1 MTVKHHHPQK
11 LSLDGMPVDYN
22 KFGQE
27 LEYAQYALGRLEE
40 AQRRLGNARLLV
52 SPLTAKEAEVSS
64 RIEGTQTTASEVFA
78 FEAGA
83 EPQHSSDARQ
93 VSNYRGAMTYAMNQ
107 LEQGRNL
114 SSHLIKTLQ
123 QRLLTGVRHEGQL
136 GDFRQKKVWIAEK
149 RGDPIEKAIYVP
161 PEHMLVQDYMDNL
174 LSYIENGKESA
185 LIKAGIV
192 HYQFEA
198 VHPFEDGN
206 GRIGRLMIP
215 LVLCQKQKLSQPIL
229 YVSGYFDAHRDEYLD
244 ALHGVDKTGKFE
256 PWLAFFLKSVSEQ
269 LKETQNLVEDVQK
282 LHSDILK
289 RFDKVKSPYLH
300 KFVDLLFK
308 KPVFT
313 TDDVT
318 AIGASSSLTIT
329 RLKDLLIEQKVIEE
343 MPFRLGR
350 FKLYRFNLLLDLIK

>member
-1 MTVKHHHPQK
+1 MTIKYHHPQK
-11 LSLDGMPVDYN
+11 LVLDGMPIDYN

-27 LEYAQYALGRLEE
+27 LEAAQYVLGRLEE
-40 AQRRLGNARLLV
+40 AQKRLGNSSLLMA
-52 SPLTAKEAEVSS
+52 PLTAKEAEVSS

-83 EPQHSSDARQ
+83 ETQHSDARQ

-107 LEQGRNL
+107 LDQGRNI
-114 SSHLIKTLQ
+114 SAHLIKTLQ
-123 QRLLTGVRHEGQL
+123 QRLLQGVRHEGQL
-136 GDFRQKKVWIAEK
+136 GDFRQKPVWIAEK

-161 PEHMLVQDYMDNL
+161 PEHILVPEYIDNL
-174 LSYIENGKESA
+174 LEYIEKGKESA
-185 LIKAGIV
+185 LVKAGVI

-215 LVLCQKQKLSQPIL
+215 LVLCQRQKLSQPIL
-229 YVSGYFDAHRDEYLD
+229 YVSGYFDAHREEYLE

-256 PWLAFFLKSVSEQ
+256 PWLNFFLKSVSHQ
-269 LKETQNLVEDVQK
+269 MKETQNLVEEIQS
-282 LHSDILK
+282 LHSTILGK
-289 RFDKVKSPYLH
+289 FDKVKSPYLH

-313 TDDVT
+313 TEDVSE
-318 AIGASSSLTIT
+318 IGASSPLTVT
-329 RLKDLLIEQKVIEE
+329 RLRDLLIKEDIIRE
-343 MPFRLGR
+343 MPVRLGR
-350 FKLYRFNLLLDLIK
+350 FKLYVFHMLLDLIK